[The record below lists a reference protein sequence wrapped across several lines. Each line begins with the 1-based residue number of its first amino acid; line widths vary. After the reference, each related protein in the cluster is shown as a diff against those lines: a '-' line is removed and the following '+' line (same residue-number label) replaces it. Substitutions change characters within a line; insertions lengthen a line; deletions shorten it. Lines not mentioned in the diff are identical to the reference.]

1 MDQQMERADRTTR
14 TTWLLVAAVGFLGGW
29 VVHDELSTPAAALAS
44 DDPPAAVAPPTPV
57 VVALAVPG
65 TSGSTGDPAA
75 STALDPAVLA
85 SSTDP
90 GAPAQDPSA
99 PHTAATQRGA
109 QQPATPQRTAQQRV
123 APPTDAPPRT
133 AARTAAEPS
142 PAETGPVNGS
152 HPTTV
157 TSWNVVVASDGS
169 VVLVGSGGRLVANT
183 GAASQGATV
192 ALESD
197 ASTIETGD
205 VAAGLPA
212 RAPAATGTSARLAAP
227 LPAQL
232 PAGTQPGTAPA
243 PRGPLS
249 TTAAPGLG
257 GLTSWQQVADY
268 EDHSVHVVGHG
279 QIVTN
284 DDSNAFIDRVGQVN
298 SNTGDTDSSAIN
310 ALDVTDSRIRSG
322 SSAGI
327 PDEPGEDELGQDDA
341 PAEQT
346 PPPAQ
351 APLPAQ
357 PPTVTAPAV
366 TTPAVTT
373 PAEQPD
379 ADAAGAE
386 IHDKSV
392 HSTGT
397 GNAVTQDD
405 SSLVLGGTG
414 HVNAQAGD
422 SDTAGVVAMGV
433 HGSELQSG
441 CAGTSCGLPDTP

>member
-1 MDQQMERADRTTR
+1 MDQQVERADRSTR

-44 DDPPAAVAPPTPV
+44 DDPPASVAPPTPV
-57 VVALAVPG
+57 VVTLAVPG
-65 TSGSTGDPAA
+65 TSGGTGDPAA
-75 STALDPAVLA
+75 AATLDPGGPA
-85 SSTDP
+85 SSTGP
-90 GAPAQDPSA
+90 GEPAQDPA
-99 PHTAATQRGA
+99 PPHPAA
-109 QQPATPQRTAQQRV
+109 PQRTAQQRTPQQPAAPQQTAHQRV
-123 APPTDAPPRT
+123 APQTDAPRRT
-133 AARTAAEPS
+133 AARADASLATAAP
-142 PAETGPVNGS
+142 GPVSGA

-157 TSWNVVVASDGS
+157 TTWNVVVASDGS
-169 VVLVGSGGRLVANT
+169 VVLVGAGGRLVANT

-197 ASTIETGD
+197 ASTIATGD
-205 VAAGLPA
+205 VAPGLPA
-212 RAPAATGTSARLAAP
+212 RAPAATGTPTR
-227 LPAQL
+227 LPAWL
-232 PAGTQPGTAPA
+232 PARTPAETQPGAA
-243 PRGPLS
+243 PRGALP

-257 GLTSWQQVADY
+257 GPTSWQQVADY

-327 PDEPGEDELGQDDA
+327 PDEPGEDEIGQDEA

-346 PPPAQ
+346 PSPAQ
-351 APLPAQ
+351 ALLPDG
-357 PPTVTAPAV
+357 PPTVT
-366 TTPAVTT
+366 TPALTT
-373 PAEQPD
+373 AEQPD
-379 ADAAGAE
+379 ADAPGAE

-405 SSLVLGGTG
+405 SSLVLGGAG

-433 HGSELQSG
+433 HGSELESG
-441 CAGTSCGLPDTP
+441 CAGTSCGLPATP

>member
-1 MDQQMERADRTTR
+1 VT
-14 TTWLLVAAVGFLGGW
+14 
-29 VVHDELSTPAAALAS
+29 
-44 DDPPAAVAPPTPV
+44 
-57 VVALAVPG
+57 
-65 TSGSTGDPAA
+65 
-75 STALDPAVLA
+75 
-85 SSTDP
+85 
-90 GAPAQDPSA
+90 
-99 PHTAATQRGA
+99 
-109 QQPATPQRTAQQRV
+109 
-123 APPTDAPPRT
+123 
-133 AARTAAEPS
+133 
-142 PAETGPVNGS
+142 GS

-169 VVLVGSGGRLVANT
+169 VVLVGAGGRLVANT

-192 ALESD
+192 VLESD

-205 VAAGLPA
+205 IAAGFPA
-212 RAPAATGTSARLAAP
+212 RAPAATGTPARLP
-227 LPAQL
+227 SQLPARLPSQL

-243 PRGPLS
+243 PRSPLPTS
-249 TTAAPGLG
+249 AAPGLD
-257 GLTSWQQVADY
+257 GLQQVADY

-327 PDEPGEDELGQDDA
+327 PDEPGEDEIGQDEA

-351 APLPAQ
+351 APLPAR
-357 PPTVTAPAV
+357 PPSV
-366 TTPAVTT
+366 TTQAVTT
-373 PAEQPD
+373 PAEQP
-379 ADAAGAE
+379 DAAGAE

-414 HVNAQAGD
+414 HANAQAGD

-433 HGSELQSG
+433 HGSELESG